1 MDGHSNNGNNTN
13 NNLNINNSNYRKY
26 KRGNSNPKTKKQL
39 ENELYRQ
46 RSFFVGSPQNQS
58 SHNAQ
63 VSIALTTN
71 WDLILLIIIPRQ

>member
-13 NNLNINNSNYRKY
+13 NNHNNNNSNYRKY

-39 ENELYRQ
+39 ENELNRQ

-58 SHNAQ
+58 THNAQ
-63 VSIALTTN
+63 VYIKALTTN
-71 WDLILLIIIPRQ
+71 